1 MQKKTRKQNFYLI
14 TVISLTLFGVLIAV
28 LLSAAQFYYD
38 QHKILENFRIYS
50 KSEYQYK
57 RTVLDSFLK
66 HKDNILKALKQG
78 LILND
83 YLREQNTGT
92 TARLYSTFNAIVYAN
107 DAIDQ
112 MRLIDVDGYEQVRVE
127 RRTVDSQTTE
137 IIRVTG
143 DNLQYKG
150 DRYYFQEG
158 IKADIDQVW
167 HSKLDLNIEN
177 GKIEIPYK
185 PTFRMVSPVYLGGE
199 LKGALVMNLAMKGM
213 IDMLVRSDNFDVY
226 LVDSDA
232 EIVFSFP
239 GSPCWSKYLECDS
252 DIGSI
257 LPEQYNN
264 ILSYSSYEDSDFSM
278 YSLIKSFR
286 NNEGIRLLMVPKE
299 NFKNYIT
306 NSHIS
311 AAGITIIFALL
322 ITLPLSWLISIVPSR
337 IQSKLFTAYENLK
350 RLNNTL
356 DENVAILETDSNG
369 TIKKA
374 SSKFYEMMGYDTD
387 DIINKDISIIYHPNM
402 DSDLNEHILT
412 AVKDGSKW
420 KGSVQNS
427 TKDDKLMWTR
437 QTSAPVYTATNDLLG
452 ITSTFQ
458 NITEAVLIEQMSVT
472 DSLTGLNNRRKTDQ
486 IINDLFSRW
495 TRYGSVFS
503 VVLLDIDHFKKV
515 NDTYGHLIGDE
526 VLKKTALLLK
536 NSTRETD
543 FVGRWGGEEFIIVS
557 VENDLDSTY
566 MLAEKIRK
574 TIEKSDFHPVEKLTI
589 SLGVAH
595 IKPDNDITTLF
606 RKADEALYAS
616 KSNGRN
622 RTTLAE

>member
-107 DAIDQ
+107 DDIDQ
-112 MRLIDVDGYEQVRVE
+112 MRLIDVDGYEQIRVE

-167 HSKLDLNIEN
+167 HSKLDLNIEY

-199 LKGALVMNLAMKGM
+199 LKGALVMNLKMQNM

-374 SSKFYEMMGYDTD
+374 SSKFYEMMGYDTN